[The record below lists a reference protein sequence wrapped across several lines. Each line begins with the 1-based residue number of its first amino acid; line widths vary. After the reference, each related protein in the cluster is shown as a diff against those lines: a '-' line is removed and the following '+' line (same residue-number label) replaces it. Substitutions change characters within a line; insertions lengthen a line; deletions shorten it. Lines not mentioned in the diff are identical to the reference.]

1 VSEPIP
7 AKPGLRQRLN
17 ALFLEYGRVALW
29 AYFGIFA
36 VVLLGFAAAIS
47 LGFHDTT
54 TAGNVGIWG
63 AAYVATK
70 LTQPLRIAATLALTP
85 LLMKLAR
92 ARKPRA
98 VDGDQTASSA

>member
-1 VSEPIP
+1 MSEPSP
-7 AKPGLRQRLN
+7 AKQSLRHRLN
-17 ALFLEYGRVALW
+17 ALFLEYGRLAIW

-36 VVLLGFAAAIS
+36 VVLLGFAAAIR
-47 LGFHDTT
+47 LGFHEMS
-54 TAGNVGIWG
+54 TAGNVGLWG

-98 VDGDQTASSA
+98 VEDGQSPTNA